1 MSAPLNPLPRWA
13 AAALF
18 LGLAAATAAV
28 AQAVVP
34 GAPAPP
40 PGDQGF
46 RAGEAFTFLFL
57 SIGPAHAIPVFAGLT
72 AGQQP
77 AFRRNLALAGI
88 GAAALAIA
96 IAATVGVSFIAKW
109 HLSLASIELAAGL
122 LLLLV
127 ALGKLLPGATESHA
141 APAGEGPPPRIA
153 DLAFSPIAVPTIIP
167 PFGMAIVILLFAL
180 AAERGATVTLAAVV
194 AVILAID
201 LLAMLYAHKIVA
213 IAWLRYLLLLVGTIL
228 GVLQVALALQVIANA
243 IRALNL
249 F

>member
-1 MSAPLNPLPRWA
+1 MKPTGPPTIV
-13 AAALF
+13 
-18 LGLAAATAAV
+18 GLAMLLAAV
-28 AQAVVP
+28 PAIAAVVALP
-34 GAPAPP
+34 PEVPART
-40 PGDQGF
+40 GF

-57 SIGPAHAIPVFAGLT
+57 SIGPAHAIPVVASLT
-72 AGQQP
+72 TGQEP
-77 AFRRNLALAGI
+77 AYRRNLALAGI

-96 IAATVGVSFIAKW
+96 FAATVGVSFIAKW
-109 HLSLASIELAAGL
+109 HLSLESIELAAGL

-127 ALGKLLPGATESHA
+127 ALGKLLPGSQEAHA
-141 APAGEGPPPRIA
+141 APAAGGAPPRIA

-180 AAERGATVTLAAVV
+180 AAERGATGTLAAVV
-194 AVILAID
+194 AVVLAID
-201 LLAMLYAHKIVA
+201 LLAMLYAHKIVT

-243 IRALNL
+243 IRDLNV